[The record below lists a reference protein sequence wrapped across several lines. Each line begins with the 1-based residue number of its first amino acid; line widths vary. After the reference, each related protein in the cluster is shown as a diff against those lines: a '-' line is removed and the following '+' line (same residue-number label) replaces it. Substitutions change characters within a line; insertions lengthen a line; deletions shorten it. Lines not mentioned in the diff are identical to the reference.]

1 MSSEIQFYKNL
12 LFNDVLAF
20 WEKHAPD
27 EECGGF
33 FTCFTNDGGRLISE
47 DKYIWS
53 QGRILW
59 CLSRLLSRPEISGER
74 RENISRWAEKT
85 AKFLMN
91 NSRLKNGNCVFL
103 TDRYGVHK
111 ESGGV
116 LDASIYADCFV
127 ILGTAEYARAKND
140 NEALAFSY
148 DLYLN
153 CKSRYEQREFRTDPY
168 PEPIGYK
175 THGIPMIFT
184 NTSRTLGDAMK
195 ALSHPDADAVCLN
208 AYSFAKEVIDNF
220 VDESYVLHEMVHTDG
235 SFDFDTLLGRYI
247 NPGHTIEDCWFMHME
262 WERFADEER
271 MAKTLK
277 VLKNAL
283 RLGWD
288 NEFGGITLFTDYKGE
303 RGSGSIPNPAE
314 PMVKKVQ
321 DDSFSKLWWV
331 HSEALY
337 TTLLFSHDEEIA
349 AWHEKIKDYTFKT
362 FPNKE
367 NDRGEWVQIRDREG
381 KPENR
386 IVALPVKDPFH
397 IMRNLILIIEELER
411 RTT

>member
-1 MSSEIQFYKNL
+1 MSSEIQFYKDL
-12 LFNDVLAF
+12 LFNDILAF
-20 WEKHAPD
+20 WEKYAPD
-27 EECGGF
+27 EEFGGF
-33 FTCFTNDGGRLISE
+33 FTCFTNNGGELISE

-59 CLSRLLSRPEISGER
+59 CLSRLLSRPEISGKR
-74 RENISRWAEKT
+74 RENILRWADKT
-85 AKFLMN
+85 ASFLMN
-91 NSRLKNGNCVFL
+91 HARLENGNCVFL
-103 TDRYGVHK
+103 TDRCGTHK

-127 ILGTAEYARAKND
+127 ILGTAEYARTRNS
-140 NEALAFSY
+140 NEALNFSY

-153 CKSRYEQREFRTDPY
+153 CKERYESRSFRTDPY
-168 PEPIGYK
+168 PEPKGYK

-184 NTSRTLGDAMK
+184 NTSRTLSDAMA
-195 ALSHPDADAVCLN
+195 ALSHPDAEAVALDA
-208 AYSFAKEVIDNF
+208 YGFAKEVIDNF
-220 VDESYVLHEMVHTDG
+220 VDENEVLHEMVHTDG

-247 NPGHTIEDCWFMHME
+247 NPGHTIEDCWFMYME
-262 WERFADEER
+262 WERFADKAR
-271 MAKTLK
+271 MEKTLK

-288 NEFGGITLFTDYKGE
+288 DECGGITLFTDHKGE
-303 RGSGSIPNPAE
+303 CGSGSIPNPAE

-321 DDSFSKLWWV
+321 NDSFSKLWWV

-337 TTLLFSHDEEIA
+337 TTLLFSYDEEVA

-367 NDRGEWVQIRDREG
+367 NERGEWIQIRDREG

-397 IMRNLILIIEELER
+397 IMRNIILIIEELER
-411 RTT
+411 RGA